1 MDCEHQGVAVGA
13 TRTGVTRAAG
23 QREGGVGRSKNSMN
37 HPMKHN
43 TNAQERQK
51 EDTQTTHLAVKGKA
65 IVEQTVASLCGV
77 VASLLSQRPK
87 HHHSVSKENNKITT
101 KTTKL
106 RLEIALIGPTTTG
119 ASQISMTKAIHQGTA
134 CTSGE
139 SSTPTSGPLPND
151 AVRIHAIEKL
161 ESSS

>member
-51 EDTQTTHLAVKGKA
+51 EDTQTTHLATIPRREGPIA
-65 IVEQTVASLCGV
+65 
-77 VASLLSQRPK
+77 
-87 HHHSVSKENNKITT
+87 TT
-101 KTTKL
+101 L
-106 RLEIALIGPTTTG
+106 YYRF
-119 ASQISMTKAIHQGTA
+119 
-134 CTSGE
+134 
-139 SSTPTSGPLPND
+139 N
-151 AVRIHAIEKL
+151 
-161 ESSS
+161 